1 MGALMT
7 EWLNVSGQ
15 VPPLGRARPAHV
27 LCHAAICPNRRC
39 PCLEVTE
46 LADGHRVVTFPDS
59 NTGEPGADELP
70 SYKTFVG
77 IPADRRLRALVHAI
91 GSTWR
96 VLYWPD
102 RRAAVHGHEAVVGRL
117 TQGQP
122 INDLGM

>member
-1 MGALMT
+1 MA
-7 EWLNVSGQ
+7 EWANVSGPVSPAGQ
-15 VPPLGRARPAHV
+15 GSPAHV

-77 IPADRRLRALVHAI
+77 IPADLRLRALVHAI
-91 GSTWR
+91 GSTWW

-117 TQGQP
+117 TQGQS

>member
-1 MGALMT
+1 MGAAMN
-7 EWLNVSGQ
+7 EWPYLSG
-15 VPPLGRARPAHV
+15 PLAPAGPTKAAHV

-91 GSTWR
+91 GSAWR